1 MIVRLLSVALLA
13 GAFSAP
19 AIAEEDD
26 LVRLPGQGEVKPE
39 RAGHL
44 GKVRL
49 APGGGLMVSFD
60 ADNSGTVTME
70 EVSAGITAAFL
81 KADANEDGELT
92 PLEQQAWAE
101 SLPTRD
107 DTLANPT
114 RFDPNLDRVVSA
126 DEFDTVIR
134 TIATTYAAEGNGVIE
149 LATLKST
156 ARPERADPD
165 ADREELRRWRERQKR
180 QRTGVG
186 G

>member
-1 MIVRLLSVALLA
+1 MIIRILSAALIAACFA
-13 GAFSAP
+13 GP
-19 AIAEEDD
+19 VTAEDED

-39 RAGHL
+39 KASEF
-44 GKVRL
+44 GKGRL

-60 ADNSGTVTME
+60 ADDSGTVTMD
-70 EVSAGITAAFL
+70 EVSAGIVAAFL

-92 PLEQQAWAE
+92 PLEQQAWAK

-126 DEFDTVIR
+126 QEFDAVIR
-134 TIATTYAAEGNGVIE
+134 KIATAYAAEGNGVIE
-149 LATLKST
+149 LTTLKST
-156 ARPERADPD
+156 ARPERDGAEPN
-165 ADREELRRWRERQKR
+165 REELRRWRERRR
-180 QRTGVG
+180 QRTGFG